1 MPDELKILILEDE
14 PTDAEL
20 AVQALRKAGI
30 DFSFRCVDTRDSFV
44 AALEEYRPDIVLADY
59 RLPAFAGLEALTI
72 VLKQAPDVPFIFVS
86 GTMGEEFAIETLHQ
100 GAADYV
106 IKSRLGKLA
115 PAVRR
120 ALLEAR
126 ERRLRHRAEEELAA
140 SEERFRKIAE
150 SMQDGM
156 IIVDQDSSITYLN
169 LAAEK
174 MFGYTTAETQGK
186 TWYKLLTPMQYHDA
200 FLVNSI
206 QFRGTGQGPNVGRT
220 VELSGVRKGGEEF
233 PAEVSFSSVMING
246 RWHGTGIVRDISERR
261 RAEAVNRKLAAIV
274 ESSEDAIVGMTTD
287 GFITTWNRGA
297 AKVYG
302 YAADEIVGRS
312 VNVLVPNDLKH
323 EVADLLAAVG
333 TGKSVAH
340 YETTRQSKDGRL
352 IEVSLSLSPIRDSSG
367 EINGISAI
375 DRDITER
382 KAAEKEIEYLA
393 FYDSLTR
400 LPNRRLLLDRLQ
412 QAMAGSARS
421 RRKGAILF
429 IDLDNFKII
438 NNTSGH
444 AVGDQLLIEVA
455 RRLAGCIRDGDT
467 VSRLGADEFVVM
479 LEDLSESLQE
489 AAAQATGFCEK
500 ILAALN
506 EPYTIAGH
514 EHHCTPS
521 IGVTLFTDSEI
532 AVDELLKQADI
543 AMYQSKSAG
552 RNTLRF
558 FDPEMQVNLAGR
570 AVMEAALRLGIQYRQ
585 FVLHYQPQVDS
596 AGGVIGA
603 EALLR
608 WEHPERGMVSPA
620 QFIPLAE
627 ETGLILPIGLWV
639 LETACAQ
646 LKTWAGDSR
655 TRDLQ
660 LSVNV
665 SARQFRQAD
674 FVDQVRQALNTT
686 AAPSARLKLELTES
700 LVLDDIE
707 DTIKKMQSLK
717 QLGVGFSM
725 DDFGTGYSSLAYLT
739 RLPLDQLKIDRSFV
753 RNLPDN
759 VNDAVIAQTIITM
772 ARSLGLAVIAEGV
785 ETEAQRQFLERH
797 GCPTYQGF
805 LFSKPVEIKQF
816 ERLLTS
822 RGLDLPPVM

>member
-1 MPDELKILILEDE
+1 MPDELKILMLEDE

-30 DFSFRCVDTRDSFV
+30 VFSFRCVDTRDGFV
-44 AALEEYRPDIVLADY
+44 AALEEFRPDIVLADY
-59 RLPAFAGLEALTI
+59 RLPSFAGLEALGI

-100 GAADYV
+100 GASDYV
-106 IKSRLGKLA
+106 IKNRLGKLA

-120 ALLEAR
+120 ALQEAK
-126 ERRLRHRAEEELAA
+126 ERRLRHRAEQELAA

-156 IIVDQDSSITYLN
+156 IIVDQDSSITYWN
-169 LAAEK
+169 RAAEK
-174 MFGYTTAETQGK
+174 MFGYTAAETQGR
-186 TWYKLLTPMQYHDA
+186 TWFKLLTPMQYHDT
-200 FLVNSI
+200 FLVNAA
-206 QFRGTGQGPNVGRT
+206 QFRETGQGPNVGRT

-233 PAEVSFSSVMING
+233 SVEVSFSSVAIDG
-246 RWHGTGIVRDISERR
+246 RWFGTGIVRDISERR
-261 RAEAVNRKLAAIV
+261 RAEAVHRKLAAIV
-274 ESSEDAIVGMTTD
+274 ESSEDAIIGMTTD
-287 GFITTWNRGA
+287 GFINTWNRGA

-312 VNVLVPNDLKH
+312 VNVLVPDDLKH
-323 EVADLLAAVG
+323 EVANLLADVG

-340 YETTRQSKDGRL
+340 YETTRQSKEGRQ
-352 IEVSLSLSPIRDSSG
+352 IEVSLSLSPIRDASG

-412 QAMAGSARS
+412 QALVGSTRS

-467 VSRLGADEFVVM
+467 VSRLGADEFVVV
-479 LEDLSESLQE
+479 LEDLSESSQV
-489 AAAQATGFCEK
+489 AAAQAKGISEK

-506 EPYTIAGH
+506 EPYTIAGR

-521 IGVTLFTDSEI
+521 IGVTLFADSEI

-543 AMYQSKSAG
+543 AMYQAKSAG
-552 RNTLRF
+552 RNTMRF
-558 FDPEMQVNLAGR
+558 FDPEMQVTLAAR
-570 AVMEAALRLGIQYRQ
+570 AVLEAALRLGIQHRQ

-596 AGGVIGA
+596 TGGVIGA
-603 EALLR
+603 EALVR

-646 LKTWAGDSR
+646 LTAWAGDSR
-655 TRDLQ
+655 TRDLK

-674 FVDQVRQALNTT
+674 FVDQVRQALNRT
-686 AAPSARLKLELTES
+686 AAPAACLKLELTES

-717 QLGVGFSM
+717 QLGIGFSM

-739 RLPLDQLKIDRSFV
+739 RLPLDQLKIDQSFV

-759 VNDAVIAQTIITM
+759 ANDAVIAQTIITM

-785 ETEAQRQFLERH
+785 ETEAQRQFLERY

-816 ERLLTS
+816 ERLLKS
-822 RGLDLPPVM
+822 R

>member
-30 DFSFRCVDTRDSFV
+30 VFSFRCVDTRDTFV

-59 RLPAFAGLEALTI
+59 RLPAFAGLEALGI

-106 IKSRLGKLA
+106 IKNRLGKLA

-120 ALLEAR
+120 ALQEAK
-126 ERRLRHRAEEELAA
+126 ERRLRHRAEQELAA

-156 IIVDQDSSITYLN
+156 IIVDQDSSITYWN
-169 LAAEK
+169 RAAEK
-174 MFGYTTAETQGK
+174 MFGYTAAETLGR
-186 TWYKLLTPMQYHDA
+186 TWFKLLTPVLYHEP
-200 FLVNSI
+200 FTVNAA
-206 QFRGTGQGPNVGRT
+206 QFRETGQGPNVGRT
-220 VELSGVRKGGEEF
+220 VELSGLRKGGEEF
-233 PAEVSFSSVMING
+233 PVEVSFSSVAIDG
-246 RWHGTGIVRDISERR
+246 CWFGTGIVRDISERR
-261 RAEAVNRKLAAIV
+261 RAEAVHRKLAAIV
-274 ESSEDAIVGMTTD
+274 ESSEDAIIGMTTD

-312 VNVLVPNDLKH
+312 VNVLVPDDLKH
-323 EVADLLAAVG
+323 EVANLLADVG

-340 YETTRQSKDGRL
+340 YETTRQSKDGRQ

-412 QAMAGSARS
+412 QALVGSTRS

-479 LEDLSESLQE
+479 LEDLSESSQV
-489 AAAQATGFCEK
+489 AAAQATGISEK
-500 ILAALN
+500 ILSSLN
-506 EPYTIAGH
+506 EPYMIAGH

-521 IGVTLFTDSEI
+521 IGITLFADSGI

-543 AMYQSKSAG
+543 AMYQAKSAG
-552 RNTLRF
+552 RNTMRF
-558 FDPEMQVNLAGR
+558 FDPEMQVNLAAR
-570 AVMEAALRLGIQYRQ
+570 AVLEAALRLGIQYRQ

-596 AGGVIGA
+596 TGVIGA

-620 QFIPLAE
+620 EFIPLAE

-646 LKTWAGDSR
+646 LTAWAGDSR
-655 TRDLQ
+655 TRDLK

-674 FVDQVRQALNTT
+674 FVDQVRQALKKTT
-686 AAPSARLKLELTES
+686 APAASLKLELTES

-759 VNDAVIAQTIITM
+759 ANDAVIAQTIITM

-785 ETEAQRQFLERH
+785 ETEAQRQFLERY

-816 ERLLTS
+816 ERLLTN
-822 RGLDLPPVM
+822 R